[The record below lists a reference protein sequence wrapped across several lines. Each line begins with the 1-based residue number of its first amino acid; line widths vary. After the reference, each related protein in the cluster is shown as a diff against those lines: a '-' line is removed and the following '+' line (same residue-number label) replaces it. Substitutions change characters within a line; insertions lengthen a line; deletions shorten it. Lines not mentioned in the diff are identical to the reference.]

1 MAKSNKHKKA
11 RVADF
16 AKAKL
21 KLGKGK
27 QVANN
32 ATNTNISSKRIG
44 LPNQSLSE
52 FAKTEP
58 VSRRNHTLSELLVQ
72 SRHYSRPVR
81 KEALLE
87 IDQLLT
93 SHPYLLDQH
102 LLPLISCI
110 AHLLPDTSAGVRAST
125 RALFVKIADRL
136 DLEALKGVSKRL
148 ILFNIS
154 SLSSLDQDIKVD
166 ALKVLDILLEKIP
179 DEIVRGWD
187 AHAHGHDRS
196 SSQAAEGSL
205 EDKGVGSKVVEALLG
220 VLRVRNPGLA
230 AAQGSFTSAASSDLS
245 PAVSCSCTLLLDLS
259 GLASHEIPPFFPQS
273 RLAVLST
280 LARFLQVALSPS
292 TPVASTST
300 STGASHPWY
309 FSSSFSSIRS
319 YENFI
324 SSFPH
329 SATSVT
335 KIQDDDYQGHSVESY
350 PLASENFDRDFSL
363 DTLGLVHP
371 PPAAYSTP
379 STTSASS
386 PTLLSILH
394 PTLLSTFLD
403 AAPAAFSPTEPL
415 SSSTFPSSDL
425 AAVVAVVG
433 VAQSLYQ
440 RELGRS
446 FAYTSTSSN
455 TNEARKSLVMLLG
468 HAAAYFPFGS
478 DDLRER
484 SNEAKSQLLSLNL
497 SFSALVSLL
506 VLNDPS
512 ESAHASSLN
521 ATWTAGKKKKKT
533 ATKLRKQ
540 EELGSKFQLMVQN
553 VEEWVI
559 DALEGE
565 LKSTSQPLG
574 MTLGVEAIEGLIPTI
589 WALLN
594 RSVSTS
600 GLKSGV
606 DHDRTTEKGR
616 ESALWKAVLYH
627 FDKANAGGETKKLSF
642 LFIARIVM
650 LQSDPS
656 YIDWFTIPTSSA
668 SSSSGSSIDKWL
680 LSLPKYLWELGT
692 KNPQTSEMVLTF
704 LLKTVATLSVDGE
717 GVFSKSTITSLT
729 GVLAPFFH
737 LSHPI
742 RGSMYGPFI
751 KLPKSSQ
758 DKAIALCWYLQR
770 FPGVGNEASL
780 KKGLE
785 LCFKRMNKE
794 GAGSN

>member
-1 MAKSNKHKKA
+1 MPKSNKHKKA

-16 AKAKL
+16 TKAKL

-32 ATNTNISSKRIG
+32 ATNTTISSKSIG

-72 SRHYSRPVR
+72 SRHYSLPVR
-81 KEALLE
+81 KDALLE

-93 SHPYLLDQH
+93 SHPHLLHQH
-102 LLPLISCI
+102 LLPLVSCI
-110 AHLLPDTSAGVRAST
+110 VHLLSDTSASVRAST

-136 DLEALKGVSKRL
+136 DLEALKGVSKGL

-154 SLSSLDQDIKVD
+154 SLSSLDQDVKID

-187 AHAHGHDRS
+187 AQAHSHDRS
-196 SSQAAEGSL
+196 ALQTAEASL
-205 EDKGVGSKVVEALLG
+205 EDKGVGGKVVEALLG

-230 AAQGSFTSAASSDLS
+230 AAQGSFTSVASSDLS
-245 PAVSCSCTLLLDLS
+245 PA
-259 GLASHEIPPFFPQS
+259 S

-280 LARFLQVALSPS
+280 LARFLQVALSPE

-300 STGASHPWY
+300 STAVSQPWY
-309 FSSSFSSIRS
+309 FSNSFSSNRS

-324 SSFPH
+324 ASFPP
-329 SATSVT
+329 SAASVT
-335 KIQDDDYQGHSVESY
+335 RIQDDDYEGHSIEPY
-350 PLASENFDRDFSL
+350 PLAFANFDLDFSL

-371 PPAAYSTP
+371 APAAYSNP
-379 STTSASS
+379 STTASAN

-394 PTLLSTFLD
+394 PTLLSSFLD
-403 AAPAAFSPTEPL
+403 AAPAAFSPTESL
-415 SSSTFPSSDL
+415 SPSTSSSSDL
-425 AAVVAVVG
+425 AAIVAVVG

-446 FAYTSTSSN
+446 FALTSTSSS

-484 SNEAKSQLLSLNL
+484 SNEAKNQLLSLNL
-497 SFSALVSLL
+497 SFSALASLL

-512 ESAHASSLN
+512 EVSHPN
-521 ATWTAGKKKKKT
+521 ATRAVAGKLKKKT

-540 EELGSKFQLMVQN
+540 EEFGFKIELMVQN

-559 DALEGE
+559 DALKGE
-565 LKSTSQPLG
+565 LKSTCQPLG
-574 MTLGVEAIEGLIPTI
+574 ITLGVEAIECLIPTI

-594 RSVSTS
+594 RSASTS

-606 DHDRTTEKGR
+606 VDHERTTTKEK
-616 ESALWKAVLYH
+616 ESALWEVVLYH

-650 LQSDPS
+650 LQSDPA
-656 YIDWFTIPTSSA
+656 YIDRFTIPSA

-692 KNPQTSEMVLTF
+692 KHPQTSEMVLTF
-704 LLKTVATLSVDGE
+704 LLKTVATSSSDGG
-717 GVFSKSTITSLT
+717 GVFAKSTITSLI
-729 GVLAPFFH
+729 GVLPPFFH
-737 LSHPI
+737 VSHPT

-751 KLPKSSQ
+751 KLPKPSQ
-758 DKAIALCWYLQR
+758 DKALALCWYLQR
-770 FPGVGNEASL
+770 FPGVGNEGSL
-780 KKGLE
+780 KKSLE
-785 LCFKRMNKE
+785 MCFRRMNKAGM
-794 GAGSN
+794 GAK